1 MLHKVFNLLRLS
13 VMNPQTLNKETPRIL
28 PKHIVNCGGVVVKR
42 EAYDRGQAVKY
53 AKSWARARNPRY
65 YNFDGIGGDCTNFAS
80 QCLFA
85 GSGVMNYT
93 KDVGWYYNSP
103 NDRAPA
109 WSDAQYLNNFLMR
122 NKQIGPVAAAVS
134 ISQIEMG
141 DFVQLHNGTEYYHT
155 LVVTGFSQGE
165 PLVCAHTEDAY
176 MRPLRTYYAAAKQGI
191 HILGV
196 NRW

>member
-1 MLHKVFNLLRLS
+1 M
-13 VMNPQTLNKETPRIL
+13 
-28 PKHIVNCGGVVVKR
+28 KR
-42 EAYDRGQAVKY
+42 TAYNRAAAVEY
-53 AKSWARARNPRY
+53 AKKWALSRNPKY

-80 QCLFA
+80 QCLYA

-103 NDRAPA
+103 TDRAAA
-109 WSDAQYLNNFLMR
+109 WSDAHYLNRFLMNNR
-122 NKQIGPVAAAVS
+122 QVGPVAEASPVT
-134 ISQIEMG
+134 QLEPG
-141 DFVQLHNGTEYYHT
+141 DFVQLHNGIEYYHT
-155 LVVTGFSQGE
+155 LIVAGFSRGE

-176 MRPLRTYYAAAKQGI
+176 MRPLHTYYAAAKQGV